1 MLLIA
6 MGISFIV
13 GAIFG
18 MGIVVVILDKD
29 DDIN

>member
-1 MLLIA
+1 MLIA
-6 MGISFIV
+6 IGISFIV

>member
-1 MLLIA
+1 MLIA
-6 MGISFIV
+6 MGISFII

-18 MGIVVVILDKD
+18 MGLVIVILDKN

>member
-1 MLLIA
+1 MLIVI
-6 MGISFIV
+6 GISFVI

-18 MGIVVVILDKD
+18 MGLVIVILDKN